1 MQVGVRRTL
10 IIVGLAIGIAA
21 GAVFLLRDDN
31 GGSPTFDAAT
41 DPTLQEMAERV
52 GFYPMRLVVKG
63 NYPERTGEILLVPSP
78 HYYLGPDADLG
89 AWGTENP
96 YLFTS
101 HPNPWEYLAEVPL
114 VVRGPGWTDP
124 GTKNLREVDLTDLAP
139 TYAKLLGMKF
149 QAAGSPLGE
158 IDYTA
163 GPPKL
168 IFTIVID
175 GGGWNVLD
183 RYPDAWPNIRRLM
196 DEGNLYPNAT
206 IGSFPAQTGSIHA
219 NIGTG
224 EYPNKHGVPYNFY
237 FENADPQYLEE
248 PTIGDL
254 WDQETN
260 NAAIVGTISVLSNHL
275 SMIGHGA
282 ALEGGDR
289 DIGVVW
295 DDENHTWTTNQT
307 YYEIP
312 EYIAEMD
319 YGRLERYEAQND
331 ARDGSEDGTW
341 FGNPPEDLLE
351 GLRRSSN
358 PAFEKYQ
365 ADDIISVIRNEGLG
379 RDEIA
384 DLFYV
389 QFKSPDQAGHIWN
402 MVNPEIEDVLK
413 EADNQIGRIVRT
425 LDGEV
430 GAENYVLVLT
440 ADHGQQPIAT
450 PDRGWMINSSEVE
463 RDVEAAFD
471 IEARVRSHQL
481 NITSEVD
488 RKQLDEIA
496 RFLGSYTVGDNIPK
510 GVPGAGRVEPDLRDD
525 LAFAGAFPTSWLASL
540 SKADVE
546 AFGTSDYNQGSF

>member
-1 MQVGVRRTL
+1 MKRVL
-10 IIVGLAIGIAA
+10 IIGLVSALVA
-21 GAVFLLRDDN
+21 GGFIFLTRDDPA
-31 GGSPTFDAAT
+31 PTFDPAT
-41 DPTLQEMAERV
+41 DPTLAEMGDRV
-52 GFYPMRLVVKG
+52 GAQAMELVVNG
-63 NYPERTGEILLVPSP
+63 NYPERTGEILLVPTP
-78 HYYLGPDADLG
+78 HAYLGPDANLK
-89 AWGTENP
+89 AWGTDEP

-101 HPNPWEYLAEVPL
+101 HPNPWGYLSRIPV
-114 VVRGPGWTDP
+114 VVRGPAAKA
-124 GTKNLREVDLTDLAP
+124 GTTNDAPVDLTALAP
-139 TYAKLLGMKF
+139 TYAKLLGTDF
-149 QAAGSPLGE
+149 EAAGKPLPGL
-158 IDYTA
+158 DYGTA
-163 GPPKL
+163 PRL
-168 IFTIVID
+168 VFTIVID
-175 GGGWNVLD
+175 GGGWNVLN
-183 RYPDAWPNIRRLM
+183 RYPDAWPNIARLM
-196 DEGNLYPNAT
+196 DEGETFTNAS

-224 EYPNKHGVPYNFY
+224 EYPSKHGVPYNFY

-319 YGRLERYEAQND
+319 YNRLERYEARND

-365 ADDIISVIRNEGLG
+365 GDDIISVIRNEGLG

-402 MVNPEIEDVLK
+402 VVNPEIEDVLK
-413 EADNQIGRIVRT
+413 EADAQIGRIVAA
-425 LDGEV
+425 LDSQV
-430 GAENYVLVLT
+430 GRDGYVLVLT

-450 PDRGWMINSSEVE
+450 PERGWMINSSEVE
-463 RDVEAAFD
+463 RDVEAAFE

-481 NITSEVD
+481 NITSKVD
-488 RKQLDEIA
+488 AKQLDEIS

-510 GVPGAGRVEPDLRDD
+510 GVPGEGRVAESLRDD
-525 LAFAGAFPTSWLASL
+525 LVFAGAFPTSWL
-540 SKADVE
+540 SKLE
-546 AFGTSDYNQGSF
+546 PGQFGPSTYAEGTIHP

>member
-1 MQVGVRRTL
+1 M
-10 IIVGLAIGIAA
+10 IA
-21 GAVFLLRDDN
+21 GAAAYFLRD
-31 GGSPTFDAAT
+31 GGEAPTFDPEK
-41 DPTLQEMAERV
+41 DPTLAEMGDRV
-52 GFYPMRLVVKG
+52 GVDPMRMVVNG
-63 NYPERTGEILLVPSP
+63 NYPKRTGEILLVPTP
-78 HYYLGPDADLG
+78 HAYLGPDASLKD
-89 AWGTENP
+89 WGTDKP

-101 HPNPWEYLAEVPL
+101 HPNPWRYLSRVP
-114 VVRGPGWTDP
+114 VIVRGNGWAEPGATND
-124 GTKNLREVDLTDLAP
+124 RAVDLAGLAP
-139 TYAKLLGMKF
+139 TYARLLGTDF
-149 QAAGSPLGE
+149 DAEGSPLPGL
-158 IDYTA
+158 DY
-163 GPPKL
+163 GSRPKL

-183 RYPDAWPNIRRLM
+183 RYPDAWPNIAGLM
-196 DEGNLYPNAT
+196 DEGTTYTNAS

-224 EYPNKHGVPYNFY
+224 EYPRTHGVPYNFY

-260 NAAIVGTISVLSNHL
+260 NAAIVGTMSVLSNHL

-282 ALEGGDR
+282 ALAGGDQ

-295 DDENHTWTTNQT
+295 DDENQTWTTNET

-312 EYIAEMD
+312 DYIAD
-319 YGRLERYEAQND
+319 IDAARLERYEAQND
-331 ARDGSEDGTW
+331 ARDGREDGTW
-341 FGNPPEDLLE
+341 FGNQPEDLLE

-365 ADDIISVIRNEGLG
+365 GDDIISVIRNEGLG
-379 RDEIA
+379 LDDVA

-413 EADNQIGRIVRT
+413 EADAQIGRIVAA
-425 LDGEV
+425 LDSQV
-430 GAENYVLVLT
+430 GPENYVLALT
-440 ADHGQQPIAT
+440 ADHGQQPVAT
-450 PDRGWMINSSEVE
+450 PERGWMINSSEVE

-471 IEARVRSHQL
+471 IQARVRSHQL
-481 NITSEVD
+481 NIISKVD
-488 RKQLDEIA
+488 RKQLEEIA

-510 GVPGAGRVEPDLRDD
+510 EVSGGDQVAGDLLDD
-525 LAFAGAFPTSWLASL
+525 PVFAGAFPTSWLSTL
-540 SKADVE
+540 KKDDLE
-546 AFGTSDYNQGSF
+546 GFGTSAYPEGAIR